1 MHISFIE
8 HWLCHKDKDEEID
21 LALFRLL
28 HAVRREGSLKKAAD
42 AEGLSYRHAWGLIK
56 KWGNDFNTP
65 LVKLERG
72 RGRGAQLT
80 QLGDKFIWAEQYL
93 NEKIGPALE
102 SVTSEINAALAEFIR
117 PGSYTSI
124 KMFASHG
131 MAINH
136 LHDLLRQD
144 SRFDIDFQIRGSL
157 EGLRNLANGQCQ
169 IAGFHFPEQLI
180 SEALAP
186 LYSQWLTPARHSLLQ
201 VARRQQGIIVQHGN
215 PKNISVLA
223 DLTKRSV
230 RFINRQRD
238 SGTRTIFDQLLQRSK
253 IDSKRIKGYTNEE
266 FTHVAVAAM
275 IASDAADAGFG
286 IKAAASQFKLGFLSV
301 LEESYVLDIDNE
313 IGSAI
318 TREIKR
324 LLRSRQFR
332 EKIGRLAGYNV
343 SQSGGEFTFEQLL
356 GDNIE

>member
-1 MHISFIE
+1 MHISFVN

-28 HAVRREGSLKKAAD
+28 HAIRREGSLRKAAD
-42 AEGLSYRHAWGLIK
+42 TESLSYRHAWGLIK
-56 KWGNDFNTP
+56 KWENEFKTP

-80 QLGDKFIWAEQYL
+80 ELGEKFIWAEQYL
-93 NEKIGPALE
+93 NEKIGPSLE
-102 SVTSEINAALAEFIR
+102 SVTTDINEILAKFIQ
-117 PGSYTSI
+117 PAGHTNI

-136 LHDLLRQD
+136 LHDLLQQD
-144 SRFDIDFQIRGSL
+144 PRFDIDFQVRGSL

-186 LYSQWLTPARHSLLQ
+186 LYSQWLTPTRHSLIQ

-238 SGTRTIFDQLLQRSK
+238 SGTRTIFDQLLERSK
-253 IDSKRIKGYTNEE
+253 INSTRIKGYTNEE

-275 IASDAADAGFG
+275 IASGAADAGFG
-286 IKAAASQFKLGFLSV
+286 IKAAASQFKLGFLPV
-301 LEESYVLDIDNE
+301 LEESYVLAIDNE
-313 IGSAI
+313 IDNAI

-332 EKIGRLAGYNV
+332 EKIGRLAGYNI
-343 SQSGGEFTFEQLL
+343 SKSGEEFTFEQLL